1 MVSLKLLNQ
10 IIAITSYDELLK
22 ILSPDWK
29 KRVEEMR
36 QNDISLETVKRVLYA
51 EMSIIWEEYGQ

>member
-1 MVSLKLLNQ
+1 MVSLRLLNQ
-10 IIAITSYDELLK
+10 IEKANTYNDLIE

-36 QNDISLETVKRVLYA
+36 DNDIRLETIKRVLIA

>member
-1 MVSLKLLNQ
+1 MVSLRLLNQ

-29 KRVEEMR
+29 KRAEEMR
-36 QNDISLETVKRVLYA
+36 DNGISLETVKRVLYA